1 MSQDQISAIRWYH
14 SIDLG
19 NGIITPGISN
29 TAAQLRR
36 FHIPQDLTG
45 KTVLDIGAWDGF
57 YSFEAERRGAK
68 RVVATDS
75 YCWSGQSWGS
85 KEGFELARK
94 ILRSKVEDQ
103 NVDVM
108 DLSPEKVGIFDV
120 VLFLGVLYHLKHP
133 LLALEKVFSVTK
145 ELLILDTHVDL
156 LGSKRPAIAFYPGSE
171 VNRDETNWSG
181 PNPAAVLAMLKSAGF
196 SRAKIVSPPTHVHS
210 FPWRLAHAVRQ
221 RFFAHSPFWE
231 SFQQG
236 RIAVH
241 AWR

>member
-1 MSQDQISAIRWYH
+1 MSQDQISAIRWFH

-19 NGIITPGISN
+19 NGVITPGIFD
-29 TAAQLRR
+29 TAAQLPR
-36 FHIPQDLTG
+36 FHIPDDFTG

-68 RVVATDS
+68 RVLATDS
-75 YCWSGQSWGS
+75 FSWSGQGWGS
-85 KEGFELARK
+85 KQGFELARK
-94 ILRSKVEDQ
+94 ILHSKVEDL
-103 NVDVM
+103 NIDVM
-108 DLSPEKVGIFDV
+108 DLSPEKVGMFDV

-133 LLALEKVFSVTK
+133 MMALEKVFSVTK

-181 PNPAAVLAMLKSAGF
+181 PNPAAVLAMLKTAGF
-196 SRAKIVSPPTHVHS
+196 SRTKIVSPPAHVHT
-210 FPWRLAHAVRQ
+210 FPWRLAHALHQKFVE
-221 RFFAHSPFWE
+221 HEPFSE

-241 AWR
+241 AYR

>member
-1 MSQDQISAIRWYH
+1 MTQDQISAIRWFH

-19 NGIITPGISN
+19 NGVITPGIFD
-29 TAAQLRR
+29 TAAQLAR
-36 FHIPQDLTG
+36 FHIPEDLTG

-68 RVVATDS
+68 RVLATDS
-75 YCWSGQSWGS
+75 FSWSGQGWGS
-85 KEGFELARK
+85 KQGFELARK
-94 ILRSKVEDQ
+94 ILHSKVNDL
-103 NVDVM
+103 NIDVM
-108 DLSPEKVGIFDV
+108 DLSPEKVGMFDV

-133 LLALEKVFSVTK
+133 MLALEKVFSVTK

-171 VNRDETNWSG
+171 VNRDETNWTG
-181 PNPAAVLAMLKSAGF
+181 PNPAAVLAMLKTAGF
-196 SRAKIVSPPTHVHS
+196 SRAKIVSPAAHVHT
-210 FPWRLAHAVRQ
+210 FPWRLVHALRQ
-221 RFFAHSPFWE
+221 KFVGGEPFRE
-231 SFQQG
+231 SLQQG

>member
-1 MSQDQISAIRWYH
+1 MTQDQISAIRWFH

-19 NGIITPGISN
+19 NGVITPGIFD
-29 TAAQLRR
+29 TAAQLPR
-36 FHIPQDLTG
+36 FHIPEDLRG

-68 RVVATDS
+68 RVLATDS
-75 YCWSGQSWGS
+75 FSWSGQGWGS
-85 KEGFELARK
+85 KQGFELARK
-94 ILRSKVEDQ
+94 ILHSKVEDL
-103 NVDVM
+103 NIDVM
-108 DLSPEKVGIFDV
+108 DLSPEKVGMFDV

-133 LLALEKVFSVTK
+133 MLALEKVFSVTK

-181 PNPAAVLAMLKSAGF
+181 PNPAAVLAMLKTAGF
-196 SRAKIVSPPTHVHS
+196 SRTKIVSPAAYVHT
-210 FPWRLAHAVRQ
+210 FPWRLFHALRQ
-221 RFFAHSPFWE
+221 KFVGNEPFRE